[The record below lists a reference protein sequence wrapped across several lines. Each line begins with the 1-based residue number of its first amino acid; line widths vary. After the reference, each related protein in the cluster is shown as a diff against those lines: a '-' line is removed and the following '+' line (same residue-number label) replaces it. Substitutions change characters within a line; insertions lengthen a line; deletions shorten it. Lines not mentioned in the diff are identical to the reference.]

1 MPEITHRK
9 KRLSSFKLI
18 VLGFAGV
25 ILLGALILML
35 PFSSTA
41 GVVTP
46 FHEALF
52 TSTSAVCVTGLVVQD
67 TGSYWSAFGQTVI
80 LLMIQIGGL
89 GVVTVAAF
97 FAMLSGRKISLM
109 QRSTMQDA
117 ISAPK
122 VGGIVRLTR
131 FIVRGTFLI
140 ELIGMIV
147 MLPTF
152 CGNFGIKGI
161 WMAAFHSIS
170 AFCNAGFDILGTAE
184 NKYPS
189 LTGYIGE
196 PTINIAIMLLI
207 IVGGIGF
214 LTWDDIYT
222 NKWHFK
228 KYRMQSKVI
237 LVTTAILIIAPAVF
251 FFFCDFTGLPLAERI
266 LASLFQS
273 VTPRTAGFNTVDLPA
288 MTGSSKAIM
297 ILLMLVGGL
306 GVGAFY
312 AWSEPY
318 RRRRLLSFRNPFS
331 MMSDEGYQLSQSLIA
346 FGSGGIF
353 GMGLGMGRQ
362 KYAYLPYPES
372 DFIFAIV
379 GEDFG
384 LLGCLIV
391 VALFVAL
398 MLRGMRIAMRCPDK
412 FGTLLAA
419 GITSSI
425 SVQAVLN
432 MGVVVGILPTTGLPL
447 PFFSAGGTSISIT
460 MAAIGILL
468 NISRESA
475 I

>member
-1 MPEITHRK
+1 MLQAK
-9 KRLSSFKLI
+9 SAQKRQTAIPLKRRNPVDGTLVIILI
-18 VLGFAGV
+18 MLLLAGLLVLFSATFYTGTSTRSPYSEV
-25 ILLGALILML
+25 LKQLLGIGLGTAACIVTSRIPYRCWQHPYVVVGGLSFQPSEIAKFAVVLYMATTLTYRGERIRRLFTGIVPVLVVPGIVFLLILEQPNL
-35 PFSSTA
+35 STA
-41 GVVTP
+41 G
-46 FHEALF
+46 
-52 TSTSAVCVTGLVVQD
+52 S
-67 TGSYWSAFGQTVI
+67 I
-80 LLMIQIGGL
+80 LI
-89 GVVTVAAF
+89 V
-97 FAMLSGRKISLM
+97 SL
-109 QRSTMQDA
+109 
-117 ISAPK
+117 
-122 VGGIVRLTR
+122 
-131 FIVRGTFLI
+131 
-140 ELIGMIV
+140 
-147 MLPTF
+147 
-152 CGNFGIKGI
+152 
-161 WMAAFHSIS
+161 
-170 AFCNAGFDILGTAE
+170 
-184 NKYPS
+184 
-189 LTGYIGE
+189 
-196 PTINIAIMLLI
+196 
-207 IVGGIGF
+207 
-214 LTWDDIYT
+214 
-222 NKWHFK
+222 
-228 KYRMQSKVI
+228 
-237 LVTTAILIIAPAVF
+237 ILIIM
-251 FFFCDFTGLPLAERI
+251 
-266 LASLFQS
+266 
-273 VTPRTAGFNTVDLPA
+273 AGA
-288 MTGSSKAIM
+288 KWRH
-297 ILLMLVGGL
+297 ILLMLIGGL

-425 SVQAVLN
+425 SMQAFLN